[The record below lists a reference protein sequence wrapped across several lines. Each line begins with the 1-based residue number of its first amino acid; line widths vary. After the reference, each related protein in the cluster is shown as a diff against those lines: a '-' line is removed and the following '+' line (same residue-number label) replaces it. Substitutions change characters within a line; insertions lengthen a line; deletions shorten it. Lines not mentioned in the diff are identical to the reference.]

1 MKIKGMN
8 FSQDDIAF
16 ENFKIIYDK
25 MNGKTVPRDVI
36 FSIKNNKLKDLLIK
50 YNVSVNT
57 TKEYFLK
64 KGFSWGNELNSE
76 SIKETA
82 QKYFD
87 LYKRISNILKEKN
100 YFTALKFFIS
110 HDLTNNRETDFFYK
124 NLKSQLQSNGLN
136 IDEAFYD
143 SISTGKEK
151 IFWNGENALLEVNDY
166 EYGIKESFFVPTESV
181 MDVAFLALEK
191 GDEETLDKISEVFLS
206 NLNIQRLQE
215 MDKNTLAYFGE
226 YLLKY
231 LNKEKI
237 KGSLEQ
243 IMRDVNFNSLKEIAG
258 NYEKTKNNVNIPDY
272 IKEIGYKSVFIYG
285 LMLIANNINSMRLS
299 KTRGDMLI
307 EEFKNIKAKNTEII
321 NYMLKR
327 GIDKEMISGIVK
339 NTNYINIE
347 DINLNETDANLKRKK
362 IENNVEI

>member
-1 MKIKGMN
+1 M
-8 FSQDDIAF
+8 
-16 ENFKIIYDK
+16 
-25 MNGKTVPRDVI
+25 
-36 FSIKNNKLKDLLIK
+36 
-50 YNVSVNT
+50 
-57 TKEYFLK
+57 
-64 KGFSWGNELNSE
+64 
-76 SIKETA
+76 
-82 QKYFD
+82 
-87 LYKRISNILKEKN
+87 
-100 YFTALKFFIS
+100 
-110 HDLTNNRETDFFYK
+110 
-124 NLKSQLQSNGLN
+124 
-136 IDEAFYD
+136 
-143 SISTGKEK
+143 
-151 IFWNGENALLEVNDY
+151 LEVNDY
-166 EYGIKESFFVPTESV
+166 EYGIKESFFVPTEAV
-181 MDVAFLALEK
+181 MNVAFLALEK

-206 NLNIQRLQE
+206 NVNIQRLQE

-327 GIDKEMISGIVK
+327 GIDKEMISA
-339 NTNYINIE
+339 T
-347 DINLNETDANLKRKK
+347 T
-362 IENNVEI
+362 